1 MRGGFGSARS
11 SRRPGAA
18 VSAARSSSLRH
29 RPAVTHVS
37 RAPPADKVEVSIQER
52 LVDIVAEGFDAGVRL
67 SDIIERDMVQAKEL
81 FLLRVHSDAL
91 AISGD
96 DRAVIL

>member
-1 MRGGFGSARS
+1 MRSMRGGFDSARS

-37 RAPPADKVEVSIQER
+37 RAPPADEVEVSIQER

-81 FLLRVHSDAL
+81 FLLRVIRTL
-91 AISGD
+91 LRFWGTI
-96 DRAVIL
+96 VQ